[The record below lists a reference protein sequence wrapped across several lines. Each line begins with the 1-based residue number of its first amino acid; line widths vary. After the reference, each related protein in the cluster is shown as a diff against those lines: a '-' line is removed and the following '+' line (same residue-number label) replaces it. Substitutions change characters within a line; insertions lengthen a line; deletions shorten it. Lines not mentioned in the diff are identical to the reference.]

1 MKKSKLTAIGI
12 TTVLLLS
19 GCQND
24 TAAKQNDELQQQI
37 SELQQQV
44 SELQQ
49 ELSAETEAKKTLESL
64 FASSSL
70 MISDDTQVSETSGN
84 QDASQTSAQPQEN
97 QDTVQSSTQPQESQD
112 AAQSSA
118 QQNNQNAQPTQQQS
132 AASASTHYEEH
143 HEDIHHT
150 SSLQPSANT
159 SSQTTNATTENANT
173 QQSTAQ
179 TKLDELSATVDSFT
193 NDVASIL
200 ASSANKSIEQFFTYK
215 QTAEQIDNSLDQ
227 YEDWLESQYN
237 QKAMTRDEYKS
248 YERALDKLEDKLDD
262 AEDNL
267 EYGFGI
273 DD

>member
-1 MKKSKLTAIGI
+1 MKKSKLAAIGI
-12 TTVLLLS
+12 TVVLLLS
-19 GCQND
+19 GCQNN

-37 SELQQQV
+37 SALQQQV

-49 ELSAETEAKKTLESL
+49 ELSAETDAKKTLERL
-64 FASSSL
+64 LASSSTIL
-70 MISDDTQVSETSGN
+70 TEDVQAFGTSGN
-84 QDASQTSAQPQEN
+84 QT
-97 QDTVQSSTQPQESQD
+97 TTQLQESQD

-118 QQNNQNAQPTQQQS
+118 QQNNQSTQPTQQQS
-132 AASASTHYEEH
+132 AAGVSTHYEEH
-143 HEDIHHT
+143 HEDIHNT
-150 SSLQPSANT
+150 SSSQPSADT
-159 SSQTTNATTENANT
+159 SSQTADTTTTPSQQPQAENTGTPSA
-173 QQSTAQ
+173 TAQ
-179 TKLDELSATVDSFT
+179 TKLDELSATVDDFV
-193 NDVASIL
+193 NDVATLL
-200 ASSANKSIEQFFTYK
+200 ASSANKTIEQFFTYK

-248 YERALDKLEDKLDD
+248 CERALDKLEDKLDA